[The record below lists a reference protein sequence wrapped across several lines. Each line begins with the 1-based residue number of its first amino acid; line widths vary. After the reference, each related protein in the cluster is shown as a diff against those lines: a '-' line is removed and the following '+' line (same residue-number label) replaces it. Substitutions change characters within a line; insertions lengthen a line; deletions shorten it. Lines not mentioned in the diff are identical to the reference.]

1 MQQSKEVKF
10 FSPERTAFP
19 IKSDIIH
26 SIFRESAFD
35 MRPLGSDVGEAEAQ
49 LRTLHDEDAV
59 IVSQSERRG
68 ESFCSRKSCCGRI
81 TGGGGG
87 VVLVHTRSIR

>member
-59 IVSQSERRG
+59 IVSQSEEERR
-68 ESFCSRKSCCGRI
+68 ELLQSKELLRPNNRWWRCSLS
-81 TGGGGG
+81 
-87 VVLVHTRSIR
+87 TRSIR